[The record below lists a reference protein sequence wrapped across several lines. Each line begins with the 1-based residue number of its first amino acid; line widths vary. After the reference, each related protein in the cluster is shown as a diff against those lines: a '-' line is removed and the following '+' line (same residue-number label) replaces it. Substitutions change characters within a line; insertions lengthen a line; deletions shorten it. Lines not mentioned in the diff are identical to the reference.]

1 MSGNFDPRLNGIDTR
16 VNTVVGIKQYRQ
28 VKKVMENFD
37 SKLNRELNKALKVD
51 RQIK

>member
-37 SKLNRELNKALKVD
+37 SKLNREIDKASKID